1 MEERKTQSNGRE
13 SNSQE
18 GQRSGQEK
26 SDRTRPDQQRRSSS
40 RRRRPRSN
48 QQKAGETRADQSRAD
63 QPRQDQPRSDQQR
76 GDQQRGDQPRSDQ
89 QRGDQPRSDQ
99 QRRDQQAK
107 PPSRRRRP
115 PRGRRPSQR
124 GGEGVSK
131 PRSDLISVKDDE
143 ISVDRMMKRLS
154 QRASEL
160 DLEFH
165 GPPSKGIIDTTKPS
179 SERTREGNREEA
191 LAVEFVKKAVG
202 SNEVLQ
208 IMASDDWNLA
218 TDYSISSHRTSFV
231 AAPLVLL
238 KRIIR
243 RFVRFYTDFLVTR
256 QNRVNGYLVRLC
268 SQLVREHVRSQI
280 ESAHEIER
288 LKGMVERQEAK
299 FSSTVA
305 AINARFDNDEARLD
319 LIRSELEVR
328 AEVAREELE
337 TKEHL
342 AKPED
347 VPRDGQ
353 PIVVPRRE
361 LALEDRTV
369 RALSLDIDATI
380 AREEM
385 SDREATS
392 ESETTAAVEA
402 EPAIETAPE
411 SESISAHKEVPGDS
425 ESVETDER
433 SAEEDPEL

>member
-1 MEERKTQSNGRE
+1 MEERKTQSKGRE

-18 GQRSGQEK
+18 GQRSGRER
-26 SDRTRPDQQRRSSS
+26 SDRARPDQRRRSSS
-40 RRRRPRSN
+40 RRRRPRFN
-48 QQKAGETRADQSRAD
+48 QQKAGEARADQSRAD
-63 QPRQDQPRSDQQR
+63 QARPDQSRSDQE
-76 GDQQRGDQPRSDQ
+76 
-89 QRGDQPRSDQ
+89 
-99 QRRDQQAK
+99 RRDQQAK

-256 QNRVNGYLVRLC
+256 QNRVNSYLVRLC
-268 SQLVREHVRSQI
+268 SQLVREHARSQI
-280 ESAHEIER
+280 ESAREIER

-337 TKEHL
+337 TEEHL
-342 AKPED
+342 TKPQD

-353 PIVVPRRE
+353 PIVVPKRE
-361 LALEDRTV
+361 LAVEDRTV
-369 RALSLDIDATI
+369 RALSLDIDATL

-392 ESETTAAVEA
+392 ESEATAAVEA
-402 EPAIETAPE
+402 EPTIETAPE
-411 SESISAHKEVPGDS
+411 SESISAHKQVSGDS

-433 SAEEDPEL
+433 SAEEDPDL